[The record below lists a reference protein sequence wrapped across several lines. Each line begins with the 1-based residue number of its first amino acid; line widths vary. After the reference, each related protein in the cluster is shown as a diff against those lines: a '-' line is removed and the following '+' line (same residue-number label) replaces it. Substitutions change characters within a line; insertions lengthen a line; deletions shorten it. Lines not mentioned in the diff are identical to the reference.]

1 MSDFSIIGNRTA
13 MIDAA
18 AKTTGAG
25 KYTDDLSVP
34 GMLVGKILHS
44 PYPHARIRRIDTSR
58 AEKCEGVVAVVVG
71 QDAPN
76 PYGILPVGHDEYALA
91 LDKVRYVGDNVACV
105 VAVSESIAETALELI
120 DVEYEVLPAY
130 FDPEESM
137 KAVTDLIHDS
147 KPGNLEKDYHHVF
160 GDPDQGF
167 AGADQIAEARFI
179 ANEVTHAA
187 MEPHSTLA
195 SFEID
200 PHTGKP
206 GRLTVWSSTQVPYY
220 LQHKLSLVLEMPMA
234 QIRVIKPLVGGG
246 FGGKSE
252 VIPLEIIA
260 AIAARKAQAAV
271 KITYTREE
279 VFWAHRGR
287 PRTIIDL
294 KTGVKKDG
302 RITAVKARVVQDGGA
317 YCSYGVVTILYSG
330 ALLGALY
337 DIPNIQYDGYRVLT
351 NKPAC
356 GAMRGHGTVNV
367 RFAFESQLDELALAI
382 GMDPA
387 EIRQRNLLQ
396 PPCITVNG
404 LRVQS
409 YGLPEC
415 IEKTVDR
422 SGWKQRKGKLPRGRG
437 LGIACSHYVSGA
449 ANSIIRSD
457 MPHSTVNIKI
467 DRDGGVVVYTGASEI
482 GQGSDT
488 MTAQIAAE
496 VLGCSLPR
504 VRVIAADTDLTPI
517 DIGSYSSRVT
527 FMAGNAT
534 LRAASEVKR
543 LIAAAAA
550 KKMGCAAEDLI
561 FRNDQVLRKNAAA
574 SVGELA
580 DKSVRTTQD
589 EASVSGRVEGQIL
602 RGSLQ
607 QKRKEEG
614 PKEKMSFEEAVV
626 AAIDFH
632 GGLTGTGSYAPPQ
645 EARGGKHKGAGVGP
659 SPAYSYSAQ
668 VAEVS
673 VDEETGEVVV
683 HKVWAAHDC
692 GRALNPVSVEGQI
705 IGSVWMGMGQ
715 ALTEE
720 MVWKDGMLMN
730 PGLLEYRS
738 PSSVESPEVEPII
751 VESVDPEGPFGAKE
765 CSEGSLAATIPAIAN
780 AIYDAVG
787 VRLRESP
794 FTPERVLSALRAKRN
809 ARALNLTKV
818 LTRLLRH
825 ASANTA
831 DRCASKVRARNAT
844 RSIHRG
850 EKCRP
855 PRAVPIE
862 PYKVQTA
869 PAQNCRRR
877 NRVSR
882 GTFDACRA
890 WQLARAGSNSHPNH
904 CRRHRFNS
912 IDAAETIR
920 AGARSRSAR
929 NRSAARHPAAA
940 RRRRRNRGP
949 HHAPR
954 HRALRLSAPALCGPH
969 RSSGDRG
976 IARTAEHGHHRR

>member
-1 MSDFSIIGNRTA
+1 MTNNFSIIGKPIA

-18 AKTTGAG
+18 GKTTGAG
-25 KYTDDLSVP
+25 KYTDDLSLP

-44 PYPHARIRRIDTSR
+44 PYPHGRIKRIDTSR
-58 AEKCEGVVAVVVG
+58 AESLDGVIAVATG

-76 PYGILPVGHDEYALA
+76 TYGILPVGHDEHALA
-91 LDKVRYVGDNVACV
+91 VDKVRYVGDNVACV
-105 VAVSESIAETALELI
+105 VAVDEATAEKALELI
-120 DVEYEVLPAY
+120 DVEYELLPAY

-137 KAVTDLIHDS
+137 KAESDLIHDN
-147 KPGNLEKDYHHVF
+147 KPHNIEKDYHHVF
-160 GDPDQGF
+160 GDPDKGF
-167 AGADQIAEARFI
+167 SEADHVAEARYI

-195 SFEID
+195 AFEID
-200 PHTGKP
+200 SQTGRP

-220 LQHKLSLVLEMPMA
+220 LQHKLSLVLEMPMS

-260 AIAARKAQAAV
+260 AVAARKAKAPV

-294 KTGVKKDG
+294 KTGVKNDG

-337 DIPNIQYDGYRVLT
+337 DIPHIQYDGYRVLT

-367 RFAFESQLDELALAI
+367 RFAFESQLDELAATLKI
-382 GMDPA
+382 DPA
-387 EIRQRNLLQ
+387 EIRRRNLLR
-396 PPCITVNG
+396 PPCVTING

-415 IEKTVDR
+415 MDKVVER
-422 SGWKQRKGKLPRGRG
+422 SGWNQRVGKLPRGRG

-467 DRDGGVVVYTGASEI
+467 DRDGGVVVYTGAAEI

-496 VLGCSLPR
+496 ALGCSLSR
-504 VRVIAADTDLTPI
+504 VKVIAADTDLTPI

-534 LRAASEVKR
+534 LRAAEEVR
-543 LIAAAAA
+543 NQIASAAAR
-550 KKMGCAAEDLI
+550 KMNCAPEQLI
-561 FRNDQVLRKNAAA
+561 FWDDAVYRKDGVEAGFHPAKR
-574 SVGELA
+574 GEA
-580 DKSVRTTQD
+580 PFPHGQ
-589 EASVSGRVEGQIL
+589 ASVSGRVEGQIL
-602 RGSLQ
+602 RGSFQ
-607 QKRKEEG
+607 QKRKDVG
-614 PKEKMSFEEAVV
+614 PKDSMTFEEAVV

-632 GGLTGTGSYAPPQ
+632 GALTGTGSYAPPS
-645 EARGGKHKGAGVGP
+645 EARGGKFKGAGVGP

-668 VAEVS
+668 IAEVT
-673 VDEETGEVVV
+673 VDEDTGEVTI

-720 MVWKDGMLMN
+720 MVWKDGLLMN

-751 VESVDPEGPFGAKE
+751 VESIDPEGPFGAKE

-787 VRLRESP
+787 VRLREAP
-794 FTPERVLSALRAKRN
+794 FTPERVLAALRAKRN
-809 ARALNLTKV
+809 AKLLDLTDGIDPTAP
-818 LTRLLRH
+818 TRFREHGGSLWFKGKGPDRH
-825 ASANTA
+825 AL
-831 DRCASKVRARNAT
+831 D
-844 RSIHRG
+844 
-850 EKCRP
+850 P
-855 PRAVPIE
+855 
-862 PYKVQTA
+862 
-869 PAQNCRRR
+869 
-877 NRVSR
+877 
-882 GTFDACRA
+882 
-890 WQLARAGSNSHPNH
+890 
-904 CRRHRFNS
+904 
-912 IDAAETIR
+912 
-920 AGARSRSAR
+920 
-929 NRSAARHPAAA
+929 ARHQERP
-940 RRRRRNRGP
+940 
-949 HHAPR
+949 
-954 HRALRLSAPALCGPH
+954 
-969 RSSGDRG
+969 
-976 IARTAEHGHHRR
+976 

>member
-1 MSDFSIIGNRTA
+1 MSDFSIIGKPTA
-13 MIDAA
+13 MVDAA
-18 AKTTGAG
+18 EKTTGAG
-25 KYTDDLSVP
+25 KYADDLSLP
-34 GMLVGKILHS
+34 GMLIGKILHS
-44 PYPHARIRRIDTSR
+44 PYPHARIKSIDTSR
-58 AEKCEGVVAVVVG
+58 AEKLDGVVSVVVG
-71 QDAPN
+71 QDAPKT
-76 PYGILPVGHDEYALA
+76 YGILPVGHDEYPLA

-105 VAVSESIAETALELI
+105 VATSEAIAEKALELI
-120 DVEYEVLPAY
+120 DVDYEVLPAY

-137 KAVTDLIHDS
+137 KAETDLIHDH
-147 KPGNLEKDYHHVF
+147 KAHNLEKDYHHAF
-160 GDPDQGF
+160 GDPDKGF
-167 AGADQIAEARFI
+167 AEADEIAEARFI

-220 LQHKLSLVLEMPMA
+220 LQHKLSLVLDLPMQ

-260 AIAARKAQAAV
+260 AVAARKAQAPV

-287 PRTIIDL
+287 PRTIVDL

-367 RFAFESQLDELALAI
+367 RFAFESQLDELAAKI

-396 PPCITVNG
+396 PPCVTVNG

-422 SGWKQRKGKLPRGRG
+422 SGWKDRKGKLPKGRG

-488 MTAQIAAE
+488 MTAQVAAE
-496 VLGCSLPR
+496 TLGCSLSR

-534 LRAASEVKR
+534 LRAAQEVKK

-550 KKMGCAAEDLI
+550 KKMACTPEDLL
-561 FRNDQVLRKNAAA
+561 FREDSIVRKFGTEQETCGDSRPRLSVHVVTAAPGRQA
-574 SVGELA
+574 EQGSA
-580 DKSVRTTQD
+580 AT
-589 EASVSGRVEGQIL
+589 VSGHVEGQIL

-614 PKEKMSFEEAVV
+614 PKDRMTFEEAVV

-632 GGLTGTGSYAPPQ
+632 GALTGTGSYAPPP

-673 VDEETGEVVV
+673 VDEETGEVTV

-738 PSSVESPEVEPII
+738 PSAVESPSIDPII
-751 VESVDPEGPFGAKE
+751 VESIDAEGPFGAKE
-765 CSEGSLAATIPAIAN
+765 CSEGSLAATIPAISN

-787 VRLRESP
+787 VRLHESP
-794 FTPERVLSALRAKRN
+794 FTPERVLAAIRAKKN
-809 ARALNLTKV
+809 AKAMNLTEGV
-818 LTRLLRH
+818 
-825 ASANTA
+825 
-831 DRCASKVRARNAT
+831 D
-844 RSIHRG
+844 
-850 EKCRP
+850 P
-855 PRAVPIE
+855 
-862 PYKVQTA
+862 TA
-869 PAQNCRRR
+869 PQRCREH
-877 NRVSR
+877 
-882 GTFDACRA
+882 G
-890 WQLARAGSNSHPNH
+890 GSLCFKGKGP
-904 CRRHRFNS
+904 
-912 IDAAETIR
+912 E
-920 AGARSRSAR
+920 
-929 NRSAARHPAAA
+929 RHPLDPS
-940 RRRRRNRGP
+940 RQE
-949 HHAPR
+949 
-954 HRALRLSAPALCGPH
+954 LPAG
-969 RSSGDRG
+969 GAD
-976 IARTAEHGHHRR
+976 

>member
-1 MSDFSIIGNRTA
+1 MSEFSIIGKPTA

-18 AKTTGAG
+18 GKATGAG
-25 KYTDDLSVP
+25 KYTDDLHVP
-34 GMLVGKILHS
+34 RMLIGKILHS
-44 PYPHARIRRIDTSR
+44 PYPHARIKRIDTSR
-58 AEKCEGVVAVVVG
+58 AEALEGVVTVVIG
-71 QDAPN
+71 NDAPKT
-76 PYGILPVGHDEYALA
+76 YGILPVGHDETALA
-91 LDKVRYVGDNVACV
+91 VDKVRYVGDNVACV
-105 VAVSESIAETALELI
+105 AAVSESVAEQALELI

-130 FDPEESM
+130 YDPEQSM
-137 KAVTDLIHDS
+137 KAESDLIHDG
-147 KPGNLEKDYHHVF
+147 KPHNLEKDYHHVF
-160 GDPDQGF
+160 GNPEK
-167 AGADQIAEARFI
+167 ALVESHYVAEARFI

-200 PHTGKP
+200 PHTGKQ

-220 LQHKLSLVLEMPMA
+220 LQHKLSLVLEIPMS

-260 AIAARKAQAAV
+260 AVTARKALAPV
-271 KITYTREE
+271 KITYSREE

-287 PRTIIDL
+287 PRTLIDMS
-294 KTGVKKDG
+294 TGVDKNG
-302 RITAVKARVVQDGGA
+302 HITAVKARVVQDGGA

-367 RFAFESQLDELALAI
+367 RFAFESQLDEIAAKLNI
-382 GMDPA
+382 DPA
-387 EIRQRNLLQ
+387 EIRRRNLLK
-396 PPCITVNG
+396 PPCITING

-415 IEKTVDR
+415 IDQVVRR
-422 SGWKQRKGKLPRGRG
+422 SGWDERKGKLGKGRG
-437 LGIACSHYVSGA
+437 LGIGCSHYVSGA

-496 VLGCSLPR
+496 ILGCSLGR

-534 LRAASEVKR
+534 LRASQDVKKQIAS
-543 LIAAAAA
+543 AAAR
-550 KKMGCAAEDLI
+550 KMNCSSEDLI
-561 FRNDQVLRKNAAA
+561 FRDDKIIRKGNANEPSAA
-574 SVGELA
+574 QAKES
-580 DKSVRTTQD
+580 S
-589 EASVSGRVEGQIL
+589 ASVSGRVEGQIL

-614 PKEKMSFEEAVV
+614 PKEWMTFEEAVV

-632 GGLTGTGSYAPPQ
+632 GALTGTGSYAPPP
-645 EARGGKHKGAGVGP
+645 EARGGKHKGGGVGP

-673 VDEETGEVVV
+673 VDEDTGEVTV

-705 IGSVWMGMGQ
+705 IGSVWMGLGQ
-715 ALTEE
+715 ALQEE

-730 PGLLEYRS
+730 PGMLEYRS
-738 PSSVESPEVEPII
+738 PSATESPEIEPVI
-751 VESVDPEGPFGAKE
+751 VESIDPEGPFGAKE
-765 CSEGSLAATIPAIAN
+765 CSEGSLAATIPAISN

-787 VRLRESP
+787 IRLHEVP
-794 FTPERVLSALRAKRN
+794 FSPERVLAALRAKRN
-809 ARALNLTKV
+809 AKAINMTEGVDPTTPVRFREHGGSLWFRGKGPQ
-818 LTRLLRH
+818 RH
-825 ASANTA
+825 ALDPS
-831 DRCASKVRARNAT
+831 
-844 RSIHRG
+844 
-850 EKCRP
+850 
-855 PRAVPIE
+855 
-862 PYKVQTA
+862 
-869 PAQNCRRR
+869 RR
-877 NRVSR
+877 
-882 GTFDACRA
+882 
-890 WQLARAGSNSHPNH
+890 
-904 CRRHRFNS
+904 
-912 IDAAETIR
+912 E
-920 AGARSRSAR
+920 
-929 NRSAARHPAAA
+929 
-940 RRRRRNRGP
+940 
-949 HHAPR
+949 
-954 HRALRLSAPALCGPH
+954 
-969 RSSGDRG
+969 
-976 IARTAEHGHHRR
+976 TAEVGGDD

>member
-1 MSDFSIIGNRTA
+1 MNNGFSIIGKPTA
-13 MIDAA
+13 MVDAA
-18 AKTTGAG
+18 EKTTGAG
-25 KYTDDLSVP
+25 KYTDDLSIP

-44 PYPHARIRRIDTSR
+44 PYPHARIKRIDTNR
-58 AEKCEGVVAVVVG
+58 AEKLDGVITVAVG

-76 PYGILPVGHDEYALA
+76 PFGILPVGHDEYPLA

-105 VAVSESIAETALELI
+105 VAVSEAIAEKAMELV

-130 FDPEESM
+130 FDPEQSM
-137 KAVTDLIHDS
+137 KAQTDLIHDN

-160 GDPDQGF
+160 GDPDKGF
-167 AGADQIAEARFI
+167 AEADHISEARFI
-179 ANEVTHAA
+179 AGEVTHAA
-187 MEPHSTLA
+187 MEPHSSLA
-195 SFEID
+195 SFELD
-200 PHTGKP
+200 PHTGNL
-206 GRLTVWSSTQVPYY
+206 GRLTIWSSTQVPYY
-220 LQHKLSLVLEMPMA
+220 LQHKLSLVLEIPMQ

-260 AIAARKAQAAV
+260 AIAARKAKAPV

-294 KTGVKKDG
+294 KTGIRNDG
-302 RITAVKARVVQDGGA
+302 SITAVKARVIQDGGA

-367 RFAFESQLDELALAI
+367 RFAFESQLDELAARAGI
-382 GMDPA
+382 DPA
-387 EIRQRNLLQ
+387 EIRQRNLLK

-415 IEKTVDR
+415 IEKTVER
-422 SGWKQRKGKLPRGRG
+422 SGWKQRKGKLPKGRG

-496 VLGCSLPR
+496 VLGCSLSR
-504 VRVIAADTDLTPI
+504 IRIIAADTDLTPI

-534 LRAASEVKR
+534 LRAAEDVKKR
-543 LIAAAAA
+543 IAAAAA
-550 KKMGCAAEDLI
+550 KKMACEAEDLT
-561 FRNDQVLRKNAAA
+561 FRDDIVFKKENPPRQIKKDQVDE
-574 SVGELA
+574 VE
-580 DKSVRTTQD
+580 VTQSG
-589 EASVSGRVEGQIL
+589 ASVSGRVEGQIL

-607 QKRKEEG
+607 QKRKDEG
-614 PKEKMSFEEAVV
+614 PKDWMTFEEAVV

-632 GGLTGTGSYAPPQ
+632 GTLTGTGAYAPPP
-645 EARGGKHKGAGVGP
+645 EARGGKHKGGGVGP

-673 VDEETGEVVV
+673 VDEDTGEVTV

-738 PSSVESPEVEPII
+738 PSSIESPEIEPII
-751 VESVDPEGPFGAKE
+751 VESIDPEGPFGAKE
-765 CSEGSLAATIPAIAN
+765 CSEGSLAATIPAISN

-787 VRLRESP
+787 VRLHECP
-794 FTPERVLSALRAKRN
+794 FTPERVLAAIRAKKN
-809 ARALNLTKV
+809 AKHLNLTEGVDPTAPTHFREHGGSLCFKGKGPE
-818 LTRLLRH
+818 RH
-825 ASANTA
+825 AL
-831 DRCASKVRARNAT
+831 D
-844 RSIHRG
+844 
-850 EKCRP
+850 P
-855 PRAVPIE
+855 
-862 PYKVQTA
+862 
-869 PAQNCRRR
+869 
-877 NRVSR
+877 
-882 GTFDACRA
+882 
-890 WQLARAGSNSHPNH
+890 
-904 CRRHRFNS
+904 
-912 IDAAETIR
+912 
-920 AGARSRSAR
+920 
-929 NRSAARHPAAA
+929 A
-940 RRRRRNRGP
+940 RREFTATPRTEGP
-949 HHAPR
+949 R
-954 HRALRLSAPALCGPH
+954 
-969 RSSGDRG
+969 
-976 IARTAEHGHHRR
+976 

>member
-1 MSDFSIIGNRTA
+1 MTNDFSIIGKPTA
-13 MIDAA
+13 MVDAA
-18 AKTTGAG
+18 EKTTGQG
-25 KYTDDLSVP
+25 KYTDDLSLP

-44 PYPHARIRRIDTSR
+44 PYPHARIKRIDTSR
-58 AEKCEGVVAVVVG
+58 AEKLEGVIAVAIG
-71 QDAPN
+71 PDAPN
-76 PYGILPVGHDEYALA
+76 PYGILPVGHDEHALCI
-91 LDKVRYVGDNVACV
+91 DKVRYVGDNVACV
-105 VAVSESIAETALELI
+105 AAIDETTADKALQLI
-120 DVEYEVLPAY
+120 DVDYELLPAY

-137 KAVTDLIHDS
+137 KAEADLIHDN
-147 KPGNLEKDYHHVF
+147 KPHNTEKDYHHVF
-160 GDPDQGF
+160 GDPDRGF
-167 AGADQIAEARFI
+167 AEADQIAEARFI
-179 ANEVTHAA
+179 AGEVTHAA

-206 GRLTVWSSTQVPYY
+206 GRLTIWSSTQVPYY
-220 LQHKLSLVLEMPMA
+220 LQHKLSLVLDMPMA

-260 AIAARKAQAAV
+260 AVAARKARAPV

-294 KTGVKKDG
+294 KTGVTRDG
-302 RITAVKARVVQDGGA
+302 HITAVKAKVIQDGGG

-367 RFAFESQLDELALAI
+367 RFAFESQLDELAAKI

-387 EIRQRNLLQ
+387 EIRRRNLLK
-396 PPCITVNG
+396 PPAITVNG

-415 IEKTVDR
+415 IEQVVASSD
-422 SGWKQRKGKLPRGRG
+422 WNHRKGHLPKGRG

-496 VLGCSLPR
+496 TLGCSLGR
-504 VRVIAADTDLTPI
+504 IKIVAADTDLTPI

-534 LRAASEVKR
+534 LRAAQEVKKQ
-543 LIAAAAA
+543 IASAAAR
-550 KKMGCAAEDLI
+550 KMNCAVEELI
-561 FRNDQVLRKNAAA
+561 FRADSVSKKNGNAGAGDSPVQEPGAA
-574 SVGELA
+574 
-580 DKSVRTTQD
+580 T
-589 EASVSGRVEGQIL
+589 VSGRVEGQIL

-607 QKRKEEG
+607 QKRKDEA
-614 PKEKMSFEEAVV
+614 PKDRLSFEEAVV

-632 GGLTGTGSYAPPQ
+632 GALTGTGSYAPPP
-645 EARGGKHKGAGVGP
+645 EARGGKHKGGGVGP

-668 VAEVS
+668 VADVS
-673 VDEETGEVVV
+673 VDQETGEVTV

-720 MVWKDGMLMN
+720 MIWKDGMLMN

-738 PSSVESPEVEPII
+738 PSAVESPEIEPII
-751 VESVDPEGPFGAKE
+751 VESIDPEGPFGAKE

-787 VRLRESP
+787 IRLHESP
-794 FTPERVLSALRAKRN
+794 FTPERVLAALRAKQN
-809 ARALNLTKV
+809 QKKLNLTEGVDPTSPTTFREHGGSLWFRGKGPE
-818 LTRLLRH
+818 RH
-825 ASANTA
+825 PLDPSRREAPASA
-831 DRCASKVRARNAT
+831 
-844 RSIHRG
+844 G
-850 EKCRP
+850 
-855 PRAVPIE
+855 
-862 PYKVQTA
+862 
-869 PAQNCRRR
+869 
-877 NRVSR
+877 
-882 GTFDACRA
+882 
-890 WQLARAGSNSHPNH
+890 
-904 CRRHRFNS
+904 
-912 IDAAETIR
+912 
-920 AGARSRSAR
+920 
-929 NRSAARHPAAA
+929 
-940 RRRRRNRGP
+940 
-949 HHAPR
+949 
-954 HRALRLSAPALCGPH
+954 
-969 RSSGDRG
+969 GDD
-976 IARTAEHGHHRR
+976 

>member
-1 MSDFSIIGNRTA
+1 MSDFSIIGKPTA
-13 MIDAA
+13 MVDAA
-18 AKTTGAG
+18 GKTTGAG

-44 PYPHARIRRIDTSR
+44 PYPHARIIRVDAGR
-58 AEKCEGVVAVVVG
+58 AEKLDGVIAVVVG
-71 QDAPN
+71 KDAPN
-76 PYGILPVGHDEYALA
+76 PYGILPVGHDEHALA
-91 LDKVRYVGDNVACV
+91 VDKVRYVGDNVACV
-105 VAVSESIAETALELI
+105 VATSEALAERALELI
-120 DVEYEVLPAY
+120 DVDYEVLPAY

-137 KAVTDLIHDS
+137 QAQADLIHEN
-147 KPGNLEKDYHHVF
+147 KPNNLEKDYHHIF
-160 GDPDQGF
+160 GDPEKGF
-167 AGADQIAEARFI
+167 AESDQIAEARFI

-220 LQHKLSLVLEMPMA
+220 LQHKLSLVLEMPMS

-260 AIAARKAQAAV
+260 AVAARKAQTPV

-294 KTGVKKDG
+294 KTGVKSDG

-367 RFAFESQLDELALAI
+367 RFAFESQFDELAARI

-387 EIRQRNLLQ
+387 DIRQRNLLQ
-396 PPCITVNG
+396 PPCVTVNG

-415 IEKTVDR
+415 IEKTVER
-422 SGWKQRKGKLPRGRG
+422 SGWKQRKRNLPKGRG

-496 VLGCSLPR
+496 VLGCSLSR

-527 FMAGNAT
+527 FMAGKAT
-534 LRAASEVKR
+534 LRAASEVKK
-543 LIAAAAA
+543 LIVAAAA
-550 KKMGCAAEDLI
+550 KKMGCPPEDLL
-561 FRNDQVLRKNAAA
+561 FRDDIVVKQRSANHQVNSTAA
-574 SVGELA
+574 
-580 DKSVRTTQD
+580 DTQQP
-589 EASVSGRVEGQIL
+589 ETSVSGRVEGQIL

-614 PKEKMSFEEAVV
+614 PKDRMTFEEAVV

-632 GGLTGTGSYAPPQ
+632 GALTGTGSYAPPL

-673 VDEETGEVVV
+673 VDEETGEVTV

-738 PSSVESPEVEPII
+738 PSSIESPEVEPII
-751 VESVDPEGPFGAKE
+751 VESIDPEGPFGAKE

-787 VRLRESP
+787 VRLHESP
-794 FTPERVLSALRAKRN
+794 FTPERVLAALRAKN
-809 ARALNLTKV
+809 NSKTLNLTEGVDPTSPARFREHAGSLCFKGKGPK
-818 LTRLLRH
+818 RH
-825 ASANTA
+825 ALDPS
-831 DRCASKVRARNAT
+831 
-844 RSIHRG
+844 
-850 EKCRP
+850 
-855 PRAVPIE
+855 
-862 PYKVQTA
+862 
-869 PAQNCRRR
+869 RRER
-877 NRVSR
+877 TPV
-882 GTFDACRA
+882 
-890 WQLARAGSNSHPNH
+890 
-904 CRRHRFNS
+904 
-912 IDAAETIR
+912 AE
-920 AGARSRSAR
+920 GV
-929 NRSAARHPAAA
+929 
-940 RRRRRNRGP
+940 
-949 HHAPR
+949 
-954 HRALRLSAPALCGPH
+954 
-969 RSSGDRG
+969 D
-976 IARTAEHGHHRR
+976 

>member
-1 MSDFSIIGNRTA
+1 MTQPTTNDQRPTTGFSIIGKPTA
-13 MIDAA
+13 MVDAA
-18 AKTTGAG
+18 EKTTGAG
-25 KYTDDLSVP
+25 KYTDDLSLP
-34 GMLVGKILHS
+34 GMLIGKILHS
-44 PYPHARIRRIDTSR
+44 PYPHARIKNIDTSR
-58 AEKCEGVVAVVVG
+58 SEKLDEVAAVVIG
-71 QDAPN
+71 KDAPKT
-76 PYGILPVGHDEYALA
+76 YGILPVGHDEYPLA

-105 VAVSESIAETALELI
+105 VATTEAIAETALELI
-120 DVEYEVLPAY
+120 DIDYEVLPAY

-137 KAVTDLIHDS
+137 KAETDLIHDH
-147 KPGNLEKDYHHVF
+147 KLHNLEKDYHHVF
-160 GDPDQGF
+160 GDPEKGF
-167 AGADQIAEARFI
+167 AEADEIAEARFI

-200 PHTGKP
+200 PHSGKP

-220 LQHKLSLVLEMPMA
+220 LQHKLSLVLDMPMQ

-260 AIAARKAQAAV
+260 AVAARKAQAPV

-287 PRTIIDL
+287 PRTIVDL

-337 DIPNIQYDGYRVLT
+337 DIPNIQYDGFRVLT

-367 RFAFESQLDELALAI
+367 RFAFESQLDELAVKI
-382 GMDPA
+382 GLDPA

-415 IEKTVDR
+415 IEKIVER
-422 SGWKQRKGKLPRGRG
+422 SGWKDRKGKLPKNRG

-496 VLGCSLPR
+496 ALGCSLSR

-534 LRAASEVKR
+534 LRAAQEVKK

-550 KKMGCAAEDLI
+550 KKMTCTSEDLI
-561 FRNDQVLRKNAAA
+561 FRNDTVEKKNPHVVTDAPGSLPRAESRVQAEQGSAA
-574 SVGELA
+574 
-580 DKSVRTTQD
+580 T
-589 EASVSGRVEGQIL
+589 VSGRVEGQIL

-607 QKRKEEG
+607 QTRKDEG
-614 PKEKMSFEEAVV
+614 PKDQMTFEEAVV

-632 GGLTGTGSYAPPQ
+632 GALTGTGSYAPPP

-668 VAEVS
+668 VAEVT
-673 VDEETGEVVV
+673 VDEETGEVTV

-715 ALTEE
+715 TLTEE

-738 PSSVESPEVEPII
+738 PSSIESPPVEPII
-751 VESVDPEGPFGAKE
+751 VESIDPEGPFGAKE

-787 VRLRESP
+787 VRLREAP
-794 FTPERVLSALRAKRN
+794 FTPERVLAALRAKKN
-809 ARALNLTKV
+809 AKALNLTEGIDPTSPRRFREHGGSLWFKGKGPE
-818 LTRLLRH
+818 RH
-825 ASANTA
+825 PL
-831 DRCASKVRARNAT
+831 D
-844 RSIHRG
+844 
-850 EKCRP
+850 P
-855 PRAVPIE
+855 
-862 PYKVQTA
+862 
-869 PAQNCRRR
+869 
-877 NRVSR
+877 
-882 GTFDACRA
+882 
-890 WQLARAGSNSHPNH
+890 
-904 CRRHRFNS
+904 
-912 IDAAETIR
+912 
-920 AGARSRSAR
+920 SRSAV
-929 NRSAARHPAAA
+929 SA
-940 RRRRRNRGP
+940 G
-949 HHAPR
+949 
-954 HRALRLSAPALCGPH
+954 GT
-969 RSSGDRG
+969 D
-976 IARTAEHGHHRR
+976 

>member
-1 MSDFSIIGNRTA
+1 MTNDFSIIGKRIA
-13 MIDAA
+13 MVDAA
-18 AKTTGAG
+18 GKTTGAG
-25 KYTDDLSVP
+25 KYTDDLSLP
-34 GMLVGKILHS
+34 GMLMGKILHS
-44 PYPHARIRRIDTSR
+44 PYPHARIKHIDTSR
-58 AEKCEGVVAVVVG
+58 AEKLDDVVAIATG
-71 QDAPN
+71 MDAPN
-76 PYGILPVGHDEYALA
+76 TYGILPVGHDEYALA

-105 VAVSESIAETALELI
+105 AAIDEPTAEKALELI
-120 DVEYEVLPAY
+120 EVEYEVLPAY

-137 KAVTDLIHDS
+137 QAESDLIHEN
-147 KPGNLEKDYHHVF
+147 KPHNIEKDYHHVF
-160 GDPDQGF
+160 GDPEKGF
-167 AGADQIAEARFI
+167 AEADQIAEARFL

-195 SFEID
+195 AFEID
-200 PHTGKP
+200 PQSGQP

-220 LQHKLSLVLEMPMA
+220 LQHKLSLVLEMPMS

-252 VIPLEIIA
+252 VVPLEIIA
-260 AIAARKAQAAV
+260 AIAARKAKAPV

-294 KTGVKKDG
+294 KTGVRNDG
-302 RITAVKARVVQDGGA
+302 RITAVTARVVQDGGA

-367 RFAFESQLDELALAI
+367 RFAFESQLDELAAKLAL
-382 GMDPA
+382 DPA
-387 EIRQRNLLQ
+387 EIRRRNLLQ
-396 PPCITVNG
+396 PPCVTVNS

-415 IEKTVDR
+415 IEKVVER
-422 SGWKQRKGKLPRGRG
+422 SRWNQRKGKLPRGRG

-457 MPHSTVNIKI
+457 MPHSTVNMKI

-496 VLGCSLPR
+496 TLGCSLAR
-504 VRVIAADTDLTPI
+504 VKIIAADTDLTPI

-534 LRAASEVKR
+534 LRAAQEVKKQ
-543 LIAAAAA
+543 IASAAAR
-550 KKMGCAAEDLI
+550 KMNCAPEDLV
-561 FRNDQVLRKNAAA
+561 FREDYVRRKDVAGQGPFDFRSEQVRA
-574 SVGELA
+574 
-580 DKSVRTTQD
+580 TQT

-607 QKRKEEG
+607 QTRKDVG
-614 PKEKMSFEEAVV
+614 PKDSLTFEEAVV

-632 GGLTGTGSYAPPQ
+632 GALTGTGSYAPPP
-645 EARGGKHKGAGVGP
+645 EARGGKHKGGGVGP

-673 VDEETGEVVV
+673 VDEDTGEVTI

-738 PSSVESPEVEPII
+738 PSAVESPEVEPIV
-751 VESVDPEGPFGAKE
+751 VESIDPEGPFGAKE

-787 VRLRESP
+787 VRLHECP
-794 FTPERVLSALRAKRN
+794 FTPERVLAAVRAKKN
-809 ARALNLTKV
+809 QKKLNLTEEV
-818 LTRLLRH
+818 DPTRPDRFREHGGSLWFKGKGPVRH
-825 ASANTA
+825 RL
-831 DRCASKVRARNAT
+831 DPAR
-844 RSIHRG
+844 
-850 EKCRP
+850 K
-855 PRAVPIE
+855 AVP
-862 PYKVQTA
+862 T
-869 PAQNCRRR
+869 PA
-877 NRVSR
+877 
-882 GTFDACRA
+882 G
-890 WQLARAGSNSHPNH
+890 
-904 CRRHRFNS
+904 
-912 IDAAETIR
+912 
-920 AGARSRSAR
+920 
-929 NRSAARHPAAA
+929 
-940 RRRRRNRGP
+940 
-949 HHAPR
+949 
-954 HRALRLSAPALCGPH
+954 
-969 RSSGDRG
+969 GDD
-976 IARTAEHGHHRR
+976 

>member
-1 MSDFSIIGNRTA
+1 MTNDFSIIGKPTA

-18 AKTTGAG
+18 EKTTGAG
-25 KYTDDLSVP
+25 KYTDDLSLP
-34 GMLVGKILHS
+34 GMLIGKILHS
-44 PYPHARIRRIDTSR
+44 PYPHARIMRIDTSR
-58 AEKCEGVVAVVVG
+58 AERLEGVVAVAIG

-76 PYGILPVGHDEYALA
+76 PFGILPVGHDEHALA
-91 LDKVRYVGDNVACV
+91 VDKIRYVGDNVACV
-105 VAVSESIAETALELI
+105 AAVSEAIAEKALELI
-120 DVEYEVLPAY
+120 DVDYEVLPAY

-137 KAVTDLIHDS
+137 KAQADFIHDN
-147 KPGNLEKDYHHVF
+147 KPQNLEKDYHHSF
-160 GDPDQGF
+160 GDPDKGF
-167 AGADQIAEARFI
+167 AEADHIAEARFI

-200 PHTGKP
+200 PHTGRP

-220 LQHKLSLVLEMPMA
+220 LQHKLSLVLEIPMQ

-260 AIAARKAQAAV
+260 AIAARKAKAPV

-294 KTGVKKDG
+294 KTGVKNDG
-302 RITAVKARVVQDGGA
+302 RIIAVKARVVQDGGA

-367 RFAFESQLDELALAI
+367 RFAFESQLDELAAKIDL
-382 GMDPA
+382 DPA
-387 EIRQRNLLQ
+387 EIRRRNLLQ

-415 IEKTVDR
+415 IEKTVER
-422 SGWKQRKGKLPRGRG
+422 SGWNERKGNMPKGRG
-437 LGIACSHYVSGA
+437 LGLACSHYVSGA

-496 VLGCSLPR
+496 TLGCSLSR
-504 VRVIAADTDLTPI
+504 VQVVAADTDLTPI

-534 LRAASEVKR
+534 LRAAAEVKK

-550 KKMGCAAEDLI
+550 KKMACAVEELV
-561 FRNDQVLRKNAAA
+561 FRDDIVVRKNGHVATAALGRPA
-574 SVGELA
+574 AQSSA
-580 DKSVRTTQD
+580 TT
-589 EASVSGRVEGQIL
+589 VSGRVEGQIL

-607 QKRKEEG
+607 QKRKDEG
-614 PKEKMSFEEAVV
+614 PKDSMTFEEAVV

-632 GGLTGTGSYAPPQ
+632 GALTGTGSYAPPP

-673 VDEETGEVVV
+673 VDEETGEVTV

-738 PSSVESPEVEPII
+738 PSSIESPAIEPII

-787 VRLRESP
+787 VRLHESP
-794 FTPERVLSALRAKRN
+794 FTPERVLAALRAKKN
-809 ARALNLTKV
+809 AKSLNLTEGVNPTAPEKFREHGGS
-818 LTRLLRH
+818 LWFKGKGPERH
-825 ASANTA
+825 PLDPSRQDPSRGGASA
-831 DRCASKVRARNAT
+831 
-844 RSIHRG
+844 G
-850 EKCRP
+850 
-855 PRAVPIE
+855 
-862 PYKVQTA
+862 
-869 PAQNCRRR
+869 
-877 NRVSR
+877 
-882 GTFDACRA
+882 GTD
-890 WQLARAGSNSHPNH
+890 
-904 CRRHRFNS
+904 
-912 IDAAETIR
+912 
-920 AGARSRSAR
+920 
-929 NRSAARHPAAA
+929 
-940 RRRRRNRGP
+940 
-949 HHAPR
+949 
-954 HRALRLSAPALCGPH
+954 
-969 RSSGDRG
+969 
-976 IARTAEHGHHRR
+976 

>member
-1 MSDFSIIGNRTA
+1 MGFSVIGKPTA
-13 MIDAA
+13 MVDAA
-18 AKTTGAG
+18 EKTTGAG
-25 KYTDDLSVP
+25 KYTDDLSVS

-44 PYPHARIRRIDTSR
+44 PFPHARIKNIDTRR
-58 AEKCEGVVAVVVG
+58 ADALDGVIAVVVG
-71 QDAPN
+71 KDAPKT
-76 PYGILPVGHDEYALA
+76 YGILPVGHDEYPLA

-105 VAVSESIAETALELI
+105 VATSEAIAEKALELI
-120 DVEYEVLPAY
+120 DIDYEVLPAY
-130 FDPEESM
+130 FDPEQSM
-137 KAVTDLIHDS
+137 KAEADLIHDN
-147 KPGNLEKDYHHVF
+147 KPHNIEKDYHHVF
-160 GDPDQGF
+160 GDPEKGF
-167 AGADQIAEARFI
+167 AEADQVAEARFI

-195 SFEID
+195 AFEID

-260 AIAARKAQAAV
+260 AIAARKAKAPV

-367 RFAFESQLDELALAI
+367 RFAFESQLDELAAKI
-382 GMDPA
+382 GMDPS
-387 EIRQRNLLQ
+387 EIRRRNLLQ

-415 IEKTVDR
+415 IDQVVRR
-422 SGWKQRKGKLPRGRG
+422 SGWKERNGKLPKGRG

-496 VLGCSLPR
+496 VMGCSLSR
-504 VRVIAADTDLTPI
+504 VRVVAADTDLTPI

-534 LRAASEVKR
+534 LRAATEVKK

-550 KKMGCAAEDLI
+550 KKMGCSIEDLI
-561 FRNDQVLRKNAAA
+561 FRDDLVTKESPTKYESSGQTSPGADPSTSLRAGFREQW
-574 SVGELA
+574 SSHGL
-580 DKSVRTTQD
+580 SSPHGSGQT
-589 EASVSGRVEGQIL
+589 SVSGRVEGQIL

-607 QKRKEEG
+607 QKRKDEG
-614 PKEKMSFEEAVV
+614 PKDEMTFEEAVV

-632 GGLTGTGSYAPPQ
+632 GALTGTGSYAPPP

-673 VDEETGEVVV
+673 VDEETGEVIV

-738 PSSVESPEVEPII
+738 PSSIESPDIEPII

-780 AIYDAVG
+780 AIYNAVG
-787 VRLRESP
+787 IRLHESP
-794 FTPERVLSALRAKRN
+794 FTPERVLAALRAKKN
-809 ARALNLTKV
+809 AKALNLTEGIDP
-818 LTRLLRH
+818 T
-825 ASANTA
+825 SA
-831 DRCASKVRARNAT
+831 DRFR
-844 RSIHRG
+844 
-850 EKCRP
+850 
-855 PRAVPIE
+855 
-862 PYKVQTA
+862 
-869 PAQNCRRR
+869 
-877 NRVSR
+877 
-882 GTFDACRA
+882 
-890 WQLARAGSNSHPNH
+890 
-904 CRRHRFNS
+904 
-912 IDAAETIR
+912 
-920 AGARSRSAR
+920 
-929 NRSAARHPAAA
+929 
-940 RRRRRNRGP
+940 
-949 HHAPR
+949 
-954 HRALRLSAPALCGPH
+954 
-969 RSSGDRG
+969 
-976 IARTAEHGHHRR
+976 EHGGSLWFKGKGPERHQLDPARQATGGAD

>member
-1 MSDFSIIGNRTA
+1 MSTFSIIGKPTA
-13 MIDAA
+13 MVDAA
-18 AKTTGAG
+18 EKTTGAG
-25 KYTDDLSVP
+25 KYTDDLTVP
-34 GMLVGKILHS
+34 GMLIGKILHS
-44 PYPHARIRRIDTSR
+44 PYPHARIKRIDAGR
-58 AEKCEGVVAVVVG
+58 AEKLDGVVAVVIG
-71 QDAPN
+71 KDAPN

-105 VAVSESIAETALELI
+105 VAISEATAEQALELI
-120 DVEYEVLPAY
+120 DVVYEVLPAY

-137 KAVTDLIHDS
+137 RAQTDLIHDN
-147 KPGNLEKDYHHVF
+147 KPCNLEKDYHHAF
-160 GDPDQGF
+160 GDPDKGF
-167 AGADQIAEARFI
+167 GDADHIAEARFI

-195 SFEID
+195 SFELD
-200 PHTGKP
+200 PHTGKM

-220 LQHKLSLVLEMPMA
+220 LQHKLSLVLERPMA

-260 AIAARKAQAAV
+260 AVAARKVQAPV

-294 KTGVKKDG
+294 KTGIKNDG
-302 RITAVKARVVQDGGA
+302 RITSVKARVVQDGGA

-367 RFAFESQLDELALAI
+367 RFAFESQLDELAVKI

-387 EIRQRNLLQ
+387 AIRQRNLLK

-415 IEKTVDR
+415 IEKIVER
-422 SGWKQRKGKLPRGRG
+422 SGWKKRKGKLPRGRG

-488 MTAQIAAE
+488 MTAQVAAE
-496 VLGCSLPR
+496 VLGCLLPR

-534 LRAASEVKR
+534 LRAAEDVKKR
-543 LIAAAAA
+543 IAAAAA
-550 KKMGCAAEDLI
+550 KKMNCAAEDLI
-561 FRNDQVLRKNAAA
+561 FSDDLVFKKGSAPPVVKKDQAEEVE
-574 SVGELA
+574 V
-580 DKSVRTTQD
+580 TQAG
-589 EASVSGRVEGQIL
+589 ASVSGRVEGQIL

-614 PKEKMSFEEAVV
+614 PKEWMTFEEAVV

-632 GGLTGTGSYAPPQ
+632 GALTGTGSYAPPP
-645 EARGGKHKGAGVGP
+645 EARGGKHKGGGVGP

-673 VDEETGEVVV
+673 VDEDTGEVTV

-730 PGLLEYRS
+730 AGMLEYRS
-738 PSSVESPEVEPII
+738 PSSVESPEIEPII
-751 VESVDPEGPFGAKE
+751 VESIDPEGPFGAKE
-765 CSEGSLAATIPAIAN
+765 CSEGSLAATIPAISN

-787 VRLRESP
+787 VRLHECP
-794 FTPERVLSALRAKRN
+794 FTPERVLAALRAKRKDK
-809 ARALNLTKV
+809 ALNMTEGV
-818 LTRLLRH
+818 
-825 ASANTA
+825 
-831 DRCASKVRARNAT
+831 D
-844 RSIHRG
+844 
-850 EKCRP
+850 P
-855 PRAVPIE
+855 
-862 PYKVQTA
+862 TA
-869 PAQNCRRR
+869 PARLREHGGALCF
-877 NRVSR
+877 R
-882 GTFDACRA
+882 GK
-890 WQLARAGSNSHPNH
+890 GPE
-904 CRRHRFNS
+904 RHAL
-912 IDAAETIR
+912 D
-920 AGARSRSAR
+920 
-929 NRSAARHPAAA
+929 PA
-940 RRRRRNRGP
+940 RRESP
-949 HHAPR
+949 A
-954 HRALRLSAPALCGPH
+954 SAGGA
-969 RSSGDRG
+969 D
-976 IARTAEHGHHRR
+976 

>member
-1 MSDFSIIGNRTA
+1 MDNGFSIIGKPTA
-13 MIDAA
+13 MVDAA
-18 AKTTGAG
+18 HKTTGSG
-25 KYTDDLSVP
+25 KYTDDRSLS

-44 PYPHARIRRIDTSR
+44 PYPHAHIKSIDVAR
-58 AEKCEGVVAVVVG
+58 AEKLEGVVAVVVG
-71 QDAPN
+71 KDAPN
-76 PYGILPVGHDEYALA
+76 PYGILPVGHDEHALA

-105 VAVSESIAETALELI
+105 VAISEAIAEKALELI
-120 DVEYEVLPAY
+120 DVEYEMLPAY

-137 KAVTDLIHDS
+137 KAQTDLIHDN

-160 GDPDQGF
+160 GDPYKGF
-167 AGADQIAEARFI
+167 AEADHVAEARFV

-195 SFEID
+195 SFELD
-200 PHTGKP
+200 PHTGKM

-220 LQHKLSLVLEMPMA
+220 LQHKLSLVLEMQMS

-252 VIPLEIIA
+252 VIPLEIISA
-260 AIAARKAQAAV
+260 VAARKAQRPV

-294 KTGVKKDG
+294 KTGVKNDG

-351 NKPAC
+351 NKPVC

-367 RFAFESQLDELALAI
+367 RFAFESQLDELALEI

-415 IEKTVDR
+415 IEKTVER
-422 SGWKQRKGKLPRGRG
+422 SGWKQRKGKLSKGRG
-437 LGIACSHYVSGA
+437 LGMACIHYVSGA

-496 VLGCSLPR
+496 ALGCSLAR

-534 LRAASEVKR
+534 LRASAEVKKQIA
-543 LIAAAAA
+543 LAAAR
-550 KKMGCAAEDLI
+550 KMSCTPEDLI
-561 FRNDQVLRKNAAA
+561 FRGDVVYKQGSAPPIVSEA
-574 SVGELA
+574 GDEE
-580 DKSVRTTQD
+580 TQSG
-589 EASVSGRVEGQIL
+589 ASVSGRVEGQIL

-607 QKRKEEG
+607 QKRKDEG
-614 PKEKMSFEEAVV
+614 PKDWMTFEEAVV

-632 GGLTGTGSYAPPQ
+632 GALSGTGSYAPPQ

-659 SPAYSYSAQ
+659 SPAYSYAAQ

-673 VDEETGEVVV
+673 VDEQTGEVTV

-751 VESVDPEGPFGAKE
+751 VESIDPEGPFGAKE

-787 VRLRESP
+787 VRLHECP
-794 FTPERVLSALRAKRN
+794 FTPERVLAALRAKKS
-809 ARALNLTKV
+809 AKPLNLTEGIDPTSPARFREHGGSLWYRGKGPD
-818 LTRLLRH
+818 RH
-825 ASANTA
+825 PLDPSRRET
-831 DRCASKVRARNAT
+831 
-844 RSIHRG
+844 
-850 EKCRP
+850 P
-855 PRAVPIE
+855 
-862 PYKVQTA
+862 A
-869 PAQNCRRR
+869 PA
-877 NRVSR
+877 
-882 GTFDACRA
+882 GGED
-890 WQLARAGSNSHPNH
+890 
-904 CRRHRFNS
+904 
-912 IDAAETIR
+912 
-920 AGARSRSAR
+920 
-929 NRSAARHPAAA
+929 
-940 RRRRRNRGP
+940 
-949 HHAPR
+949 
-954 HRALRLSAPALCGPH
+954 
-969 RSSGDRG
+969 
-976 IARTAEHGHHRR
+976 